1 MSAEEMAAEGYSLL
15 VEGWWFS
22 PIKPSAMRLHKCV
35 LSGIKTPTIK
45 SIKLAR

>member
-22 PIKPSAMRLHKCV
+22 LGNLFPPIKPSAMRLHKCV
-35 LSGIKTPTIK
+35 
-45 SIKLAR
+45 